1 VRAAFLTHRGAVRL
15 ENQDAVF
22 ALGKKRTGDME
33 TFEVADST
41 EYPALL
47 VVVDGMGGYKGG
59 ALAASLAIEIFAQA
73 ALGAFGQKFDPAGD
87 RAALEKLLEK
97 ASQKMAQ
104 EAEKN
109 PALNDMGAT
118 LAGIIA
124 RERGTVAFNCGD
136 CRAYRITGGEIE
148 RLTKD
153 HSVVQTL
160 YESGSITEDEMR
172 AHPRKNI
179 VTSAV
184 TAKTSET
191 PELFV
196 RAVSRVEED
205 SYFVCSDGV
214 WETIPTGALTCLLQG
229 PYPESAAEIKQT
241 LLGAPCR
248 DNISFIWAKSLP

>member
-1 VRAAFLTHRGAVRL
+1 MKAAFLTHRGAVRP

-22 ALGKKRTGDME
+22 ALGNARTGNME
-33 TFEVADST
+33 TFEVADSH

-47 VVVDGMGGYKGG
+47 VVIDGMGGYEGG
-59 ALAASLAIEIFAQA
+59 ALAARVTAETFAQA
-73 ALGAFGQKFDPAGD
+73 ARGSFGQKFDPASD
-87 RAALEKLLEK
+87 SAALAELLEK
-97 ASQKMAQ
+97 ASRMMAE

-109 PALNDMGAT
+109 PALKDMGAT

-124 RERGTVAFNCGD
+124 REHGTVAFNCGD
-136 CRAYRITGGEIE
+136 CRAYRISGGEIE

-160 YESGSITEDEMR
+160 YENGSITEDEMR

-205 SYFVCSDGV
+205 EYFVCSDGV
-214 WETIPTGALTCLLQG
+214 WEAIPIDALGSLLRG
-229 PYPESAAEIKQT
+229 PYPESAGAIKEA

-248 DNISFIWAKSLP
+248 DNISFIWVKSLP